1 MPISPADIAALYK
14 KIDSEIEFH
23 QQKIKELTAERAGVA
38 LVEKRVQQDNA
49 EQRLLFPA
57 PTHATVGEPSVSFAE
72 AVRRAV
78 AEFKDQLFTVRDV
91 ENMLRAMNAPLP
103 KNNLRTR
110 IAVEVK
116 DLVRKKLVILVERGS
131 GHQPHKYRRVLETP
145 KNERAPV
152 IQPRAPSVQH

>member
-1 MPISPADIAALYK
+1 MSISSADIAALYK

-23 QQKIKELTAERAGVA
+23 ESKIKELKAERTGVA

-49 EQRLLFPA
+49 EQRLLFQA
-57 PTHATVGEPSVSFAE
+57 PTPAIAGEPFVSFAE

-78 AEFKDQLFTVRDV
+78 GEFKDQLFSVRDV

-110 IAVEVK
+110 IAVEIK
-116 DLVRKKLVILVERGS
+116 DLVRKKQVILVEKGS
-131 GHQPHKYRRVLETP
+131 GHVPHKYRRVLETP
-145 KNERAPV
+145 KNERALV
-152 IQPRAPSVQH
+152 ITPRAPSTQH